1 MLEAVRV
8 RGERSPALPRANCA
22 VRLGPLGELDPVQ
35 KRKKEGREGVADGW
49 ARGGSERGRES
60 AGGLPGGR
68 VGRKKGTGV
77 REAFGL
83 LAIFFFFSVFN
94 FKSRT
99 IQLICRQN
107 LPNFWK

>member
-1 MLEAVRV
+1 V

-77 REAFGL
+77 REEFGL
-83 LAIFFFFSVFN
+83 LAIFFSFSFLFYLLSARQIQIK
-94 FKSRT
+94 FKR
-99 IQLICRQN
+99 I
-107 LPNFWK
+107 LPSFVK